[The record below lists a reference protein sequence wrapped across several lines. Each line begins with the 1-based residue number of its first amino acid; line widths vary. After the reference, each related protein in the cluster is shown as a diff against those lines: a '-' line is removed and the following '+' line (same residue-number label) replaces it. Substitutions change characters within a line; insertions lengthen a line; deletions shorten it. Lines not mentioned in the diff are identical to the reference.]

1 MDDKDIAMPIGY
13 KLSVGPSTPPPPTI
27 IIQNPL
33 TGRHLLSIHPDGTVT
48 GEIEDA
54 SEAAR
59 VFVEHIR
66 RMFAQPTQS
75 DALRDQIL
83 QECLVKLR
91 DVQGTEAPKQ
101 YACNLIKRIERVLQ
115 GQSK

>member
-1 MDDKDIAMPIGY
+1 MTQRDETTFIIKPPI
-13 KLSVGPSTPPPPTI
+13 PPIVQIHGTD
-27 IIQNPL
+27 
-33 TGRHLLSIHPDGTVT
+33 GRVLLSIHPNGTVE
-48 GEIEDA
+48 GDIEDA

-66 RMFAQPTQS
+66 CMVAMPMQG
-75 DALRDQIL
+75 DAVRDQLL

-115 GQSK
+115 EQSK

>member
-1 MDDKDIAMPIGY
+1 MTNDKYTIG
-13 KLSVGPSTPPPPTI
+13 LAQPAPPTI
-27 IIQNPL
+27 LIQNPL
-33 TGRHLLSIHPDGTVT
+33 TSRHLLSIHPDGTVT

-66 RMFAQPTQS
+66 RMIAQPTQS
-75 DALRDQIL
+75 DALRDQLL

-91 DVQGTEAPKQ
+91 DVQGKEAPNQ

-115 GQSK
+115 GQGK